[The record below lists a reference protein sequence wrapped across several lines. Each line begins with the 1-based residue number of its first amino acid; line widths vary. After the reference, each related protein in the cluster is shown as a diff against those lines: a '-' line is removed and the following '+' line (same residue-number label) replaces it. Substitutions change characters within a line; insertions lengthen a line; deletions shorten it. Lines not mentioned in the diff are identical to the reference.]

1 MMRPIR
7 ASEIGAYKYCKR
19 AWWYHSQGEE
29 SENEV
34 EMAAGTAFHRV
45 HGKQVLVAGLLQVGG
60 WIVLLLA
67 VILFG
72 VGLALVVLQ

>member
-1 MMRPIR
+1 MRPIR

-34 EMAAGTAFHRV
+34 EMAAGTAFHHA
-45 HGKQVLVAGLLQVGG
+45 HGKQVLAAGLLQIGG

-72 VGLALVVLQ
+72 IGLALVVLQ